1 MSTQFRTRLR
11 MYPALVNCTTID
23 WFSDWSAEGLNLVAT
38 TSLTEEDLKL
48 ENVPAVVAVMQAI
61 HKSVAERSVEYKEQL
76 RRYNYVT
83 PTSYLELLNVFKFLL
98 HEKRTE
104 VGGLR
109 SKLQYGLDT
118 LASAGEDIARLQV
131 DLRDKEP
138 RLVETQKEVEL
149 TMLQIA
155 IDKKDA
161 AVTKE
166 IVERQEVDAAGK
178 AAECKEIRD
187 DAQSELDR
195 ALPMLDKAVECLREL
210 NKTHIDEV
218 RNFKKP
224 PAGVI
229 LTMEAACIMLRQKLK
244 LKIVMKADASGM
256 KSKPDYWDT
265 ALCVTAVRRS
275 SSACLRVALMCRVRN
290 R

>member
-1 MSTQFRTRLR
+1 
-11 MYPALVNCTTID
+11 
-23 WFSDWSAEGLNLVAT
+23 
-38 TSLTEEDLKL
+38 
-48 ENVPAVVAVMQAI
+48 MQSI
-61 HKSVAERSVEYKEQL
+61 HRSVGEKSDEYKEQL

-118 LASAGEDIARLQV
+118 LASAGEDIARLQI
-131 DLRDKEP
+131 DLREKEP

-149 TMLQIA
+149 TMQQIA
-155 IDKKDA
+155 IDRRDA

-166 IVERQEVDAAGK
+166 IVERQEADAASK

-187 DAQSELDR
+187 DAQGELDR
-195 ALPMLDKAVECLREL
+195 ALPMLDKAVESLREL

-224 PAGVI
+224 PSGVI
-229 LTMEAACIMLRQKLK
+229 LTMEAAWS
-244 LKIVMKADASGM
+244 VEFAASGVAQR
-256 KSKPDYWDT
+256 KRVVRVGHSL
-265 ALCVTAVRRS
+265 ACSVAVAS
-275 SSACLRVALMCRVRN
+275 SPLPQHHVALEAEAEDRHEGRRERHEDEAGLLGYAQSDGVAIHTYWLARVMLMLLPRLLFLSPLQT
-290 R
+290 RLRSTS

>member
-1 MSTQFRTRLR
+1 M
-11 MYPALVNCTTID
+11 
-23 WFSDWSAEGLNLVAT
+23 AT

-48 ENVPAVVAVMQAI
+48 DSIPAVVHVMQAI
-61 HKSVAERSVEYKEQL
+61 HRSVGDRSLEYKNAL
-76 RRYNYVT
+76 SRYNYVT

-98 HEKRTE
+98 SEKRSE

-118 LASAGEDIARLQV
+118 LASAGQDIARLQV
-131 DLRDKEP
+131 DLQEKQP

-149 TMLQIA
+149 TMTQIA

-166 IVERQEVDAAGK
+166 IVEKQEADAATK

-187 DAQSELDR
+187 DAQGELDK

-210 NKTHIDEV
+210 NKSHIDEV

-224 PAGVI
+224 PSGVI
-229 LTMEAACIMLRQKLK
+229 LTMEAACQLIQHMRR
-244 LKIVMKADASGM
+244 
-256 KSKPDYWDT
+256 
-265 ALCVTAVRRS
+265 CVHRERRGIQS
-275 SSACLRVALMCRVRN
+275 PISLACC
-290 R
+290 

>member
-1 MSTQFRTRLR
+1 MSPMSAQFRTRLR

-23 WFSDWSAEGLNLVAT
+23 WFMDWSAEGLNLVAT

-48 ENVPAVVAVMQAI
+48 DNIPAVVHVMQSI
-61 HKSVAERSVEYKEQL
+61 HRSVGDKSVEYKEQL

-109 SKLQYGLDT
+109 SKLQFGLDT

-131 DLRDKEP
+131 DLQDKQP
-138 RLVETQKEVEL
+138 RLIETQKEVEV
-149 TMLQIA
+149 TMAAIA
-155 IDKKDA
+155 IDKRDA

-166 IVERQEVDAAGK
+166 AVEKQEAEAAIK

-187 DAQSELDR
+187 DAQSELDQ
-195 ALPMLDKAVECLREL
+195 ALPMLDAAVQCLREL
-210 NKTHIDEV
+210 NKSHIDEV

-224 PAGVI
+224 PSGVV
-229 LTMEAACIMLRQKLK
+229 LTMEAACLMLKNKLN
-244 LKIVMKADASGM
+244 LKITMKADASGM
-256 KSKPDYWDT
+256 KTKPDYWYGEEIG
-265 ALCVTAVRRS
+265 RRR
-275 SSACLRVALMCRVRN
+275 LEEL
-290 R
+290 